1 MYAWGESMILGDR
14 IKICRKAKNMTQDE
28 LGQLIGV
35 SKVSICQWEKGIKTP
50 STKNLIELTKLFNV
64 ELSYLIGNDIYV
76 VSEKDDK
83 YSMYMSK
90 EEIEILREI
99 KKHDILYKDFLDNPS
114 RVIERIKKKL
124 Y

>member
-50 STKNLIELTKLFNV
+50 STKNLIELTKVFNV

-76 VSEKDDK
+76 VADNDDK

-99 KKHDILYKDFLDNPS
+99 KKHDNLYKDFLDNPS